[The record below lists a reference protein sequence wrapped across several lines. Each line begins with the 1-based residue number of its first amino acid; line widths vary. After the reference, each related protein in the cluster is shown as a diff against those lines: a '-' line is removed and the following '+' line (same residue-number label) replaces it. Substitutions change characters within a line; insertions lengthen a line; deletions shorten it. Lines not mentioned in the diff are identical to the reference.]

1 MAKVERIREL
11 AKGWPDAAFLQQKE
25 EAGWRLVALEWRREV
40 EGKELPAGDVLEDVP
55 YGVRVA
61 DDCLHLV
68 EDQVEMHTLMLM
80 MELIVQDHPL
90 SEVASA
96 LNAGGFR
103 TRRGARW
110 SPVSVFNMLPRLIE
124 VGPKIFST
132 EEWEERRKRLVRT
145 G

>member
-1 MAKVERIREL
+1 MAKIERIREL
-11 AKGWPDAAFLQQKE
+11 AKGWPDATYLKQKE
-25 EAGWRLVALEWRREV
+25 EAGWRLVALEWRRDV
-40 EGKELPAGDVLEDVP
+40 EGEELPAGDIVEDVP

-68 EDQVEMHTLMLM
+68 EDTVEMHTLVLM

-96 LNAGGFR
+96 LNSGGFR

-132 EEWEERRKRLVRT
+132 EEWEERRKRLVRA